1 MTAMA
6 TDPTTETDLYWEA
19 RGSGPA
25 MLLIAGTPG
34 DGGQF
39 EALVEELCADHLVIT
54 YDRRGTSRSPARRS
68 GRRHRSPS
76 KPTTRRAC

>member
-6 TDPTTETDLYWEA
+6 TDATNKTDLYWEA

-25 MLLIAGTPG
+25 ILLIAGTPG

-39 EALVEELCADHLVIT
+39 EALVDELCADQ
-54 YDRRGTSRSPARRS
+54 YRSVLGVAS
-68 GRRHRSPS
+68 VAMAV
-76 KPTTRRAC
+76 T